1 MGLPGVASGMGHL
14 SWMKR
19 RKGVGV
25 FWRKLRRMRLA
36 RTHGAALAGLAILA
50 GFGCEASPAPASTSR
65 DSLGVRIVESVVP
78 AWSADSA
85 WWIEEVPLV
94 DLLESGTGEERF
106 FDRVRDVLR
115 AADGRL
121 IVADLGSSEVR
132 IYDSSGRFVRVFGG
146 EGDGPGEFRYLA
158 ALVLLRNGRLVAQDL
173 AMGGR
178 DAEFD
183 LDSGLVSSFRR
194 PRMVDA
200 LRQPVPSDFLWGIDH
215 MSAFLVAMNSLGLQR
230 PLATI
235 VRLSDDRASSH
246 TVATVPG
253 HEVFIATDADATPL
267 MERKLHA
274 VATGDG
280 ELVIGTADRL
290 EYSKLDGATGDLRMI
305 ARIPGVSL
313 AVSREELDRERRVRL
328 GPDPRPHIREIFEL
342 LPEPAEKPAYQRM
355 IVDVEGN
362 VWAGEYLGLAR
373 RHDPQKWYVWDSS
386 GVWLGIVETPARFE
400 LMRVGADE
408 VFGVRRDF
416 NEVESPQVLRLHK
429 GRSQ

>member
-1 MGLPGVASGMGHL
+1 MGLSGVACGMGYL

-25 FWRKLRRMRLA
+25 FWRKLRRVRVA

-65 DSLGVRIVESVVP
+65 DSLGVRIVESFAP

-85 WWIEEVPLV
+85 WWIEEAPLV
-94 DLLESGTGEERF
+94 DLSESGTGEERF

-121 IVADLGSSEVR
+121 IVGDGASSEVR
-132 IYDSSGRFVRVFGG
+132 MYDASGRFVRTLSG
-146 EGDGPGEFRYLA
+146 EGDGPGEFHYLA
-158 ALVLLRNGRLVAQDL
+158 ALVLLRSGRLVAQDL
-173 AMGGR
+173 TMGGR
-178 DAEFD
+178 GAEFD

-194 PRMVDA
+194 PRMINP

-235 VRLSDDRASSH
+235 VRLSDDRVSSQ

-253 HEVFIATDADATPL
+253 DEVFIATDADARPL

-305 ARIPGVSL
+305 ARIPGVSV

-342 LPEPAEKPAYQRM
+342 LPEPAEKPAYQQVL
-355 IVDVEGN
+355 VDVEGN

-386 GVWLGIVETPARFE
+386 GVWLGIVQTPARFE

-429 GRSQ
+429 GSSR

>member
-25 FWRKLRRMRLA
+25 FWQKLRRMRLA

-50 GFGCEASPAPASTSR
+50 GFGCEASPAPTSTSR
-65 DSLGVRIVESVVP
+65 DSLGVRIVESFAP

-132 IYDSSGRFVRVFGG
+132 IYDSSGRFVRAFGG

-215 MSAFLVAMNSLGLQR
+215 MSALLVARNTPGLHR
-230 PLATI
+230 PPATI
-235 VRLSDDRASSH
+235 VRLSDDRVSSQ

-253 HEVFIATDADATPL
+253 DEVFIATDADAIPL
-267 MERKLHA
+267 MQRRLHA

-313 AVSREELDRERRVRL
+313 AVSKQELDRERRVRL
-328 GPDPRPHIREIFEL
+328 GPDPSARVSEIFEL

-429 GRSQ
+429 GSSR

>member
-1 MGLPGVASGMGHL
+1 M
-14 SWMKR
+14 
-19 RKGVGV
+19 
-25 FWRKLRRMRLA
+25 
-36 RTHGAALAGLAILA
+36 HGAALAGLAILA

-78 AWSADSA
+78 VWSADSA

-342 LPEPAEKPAYQRM
+342 LPEPAEKPAYQQVL
-355 IVDVEGN
+355 VDVEGN
-362 VWAGEYLGLAR
+362 VLG
-373 RHDPQKWYVWDSS
+373 
-386 GVWLGIVETPARFE
+386 G
-400 LMRVGADE
+400 
-408 VFGVRRDF
+408 
-416 NEVESPQVLRLHK
+416 
-429 GRSQ
+429 